1 MSGHDHDSR
10 RQDSR
15 THIPSGLP
23 PRAIIARMAHLIGMN
38 LNEAPRRG
46 ETELMFQARIAC
58 NIARL
63 ALRIRDETMVMCGAT
78 RGSWRMDHEVA
89 RFLKDAFDVS
99 HNPQP
104 EALPTPFSPVTSA
117 PSPNTISQGRHP

>member
-1 MSGHDHDSR
+1 MSTDSR

-15 THIPSGLP
+15 THINSALP
-23 PRAIIARMAHLIGMN
+23 PRAVISKMAHLISMN
-38 LNEAPRRG
+38 LDEAPRRG
-46 ETELMFQARIAC
+46 ETDLMFQARIAC

-78 RGSWRMDHEVA
+78 RGSWRTDHEVV

-99 HNPQP
+99 HSPQP
-104 EALPTPFSPVTSA
+104 EALPAPFSPVTSA
-117 PSPNTISQGRHP
+117 PSHHTISQGRHP